1 MPGCDH
7 RLVDRHA
14 WELRVRGTAGS
25 QAVSFQTRTVAR
37 AAFASSNLLGWD
49 VMITNTSTVTVFIGI
64 DVSKDHLDVH
74 FLESAKHVVVENK
87 TQAISKLIVKKI
99 SDPATTLVVLEATGG
114 YESVVV
120 KALQEHKIPVAI
132 VNPRRVR
139 DFARAIGNDA
149 KTDSID
155 AKTIALY
162 GQVTNP
168 KPTPAKSEELE
179 KLDSLTTRRQ
189 QLLEL
194 INQESNRLQQ
204 THDQEVREW
213 IESSL
218 ESLKKQLKNV
228 DDRLKACLKTDPAVA
243 RIVEIVESVNG
254 CGAVMACTAVAR
266 IPELGNVSNAAIAK
280 LIGVAPINRDSGTF
294 VGKRFIGG
302 GRSDVRRVL
311 YMATLVATRFNQRI
325 KGYYQHLLAK
335 GKQKKVAL
343 VACMRKLLTILNT
356 LVKKNELWK
365 DEMSVPVNH

>member
-49 VMITNTSTVTVFIGI
+49 VMITNTSKFTVFVGI

-99 SDPATTLVVLEATGG
+99 SDPAKTLVVLEATGG

-155 AKTIALY
+155 AKTIA
-162 GQVTNP
+162 
-168 KPTPAKSEELE
+168 
-179 KLDSLTTRRQ
+179 
-189 QLLEL
+189 
-194 INQESNRLQQ
+194 
-204 THDQEVREW
+204 
-213 IESSL
+213 
-218 ESLKKQLKNV
+218 
-228 DDRLKACLKTDPAVA
+228 
-243 RIVEIVESVNG
+243 
-254 CGAVMACTAVAR
+254 
-266 IPELGNVSNAAIAK
+266 
-280 LIGVAPINRDSGTF
+280 
-294 VGKRFIGG
+294 
-302 GRSDVRRVL
+302 
-311 YMATLVATRFNQRI
+311 
-325 KGYYQHLLAK
+325 
-335 GKQKKVAL
+335 
-343 VACMRKLLTILNT
+343 
-356 LVKKNELWK
+356 
-365 DEMSVPVNH
+365 